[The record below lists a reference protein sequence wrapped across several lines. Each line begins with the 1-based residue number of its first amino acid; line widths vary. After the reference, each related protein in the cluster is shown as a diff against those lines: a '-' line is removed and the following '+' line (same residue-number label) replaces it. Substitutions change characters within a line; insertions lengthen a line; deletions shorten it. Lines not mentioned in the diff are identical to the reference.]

1 MLTVSEAA
9 AEAIKSLVSDNQMP
23 EGTAGLRIYRHG
35 SAESTRSEGLE
46 LSIAKEPADDDEV
59 VEDKGARVFL
69 PPNVVNVL
77 LNMELNAERIDEN
90 GKESF
95 NFTVDPRR
103 GTEIR
108 RRPPGFPGVEPE

>member
-23 EGTAGLRIYRHG
+23 EGSGLRIYRHG
-35 SAESTRSEGLE
+35 SAESTKSEGLE
-46 LSIAKEPADDDEV
+46 LSIAAKPADDDEV

-69 PPNVVNVL
+69 PPNVVNVM
-77 LNMELNAERIDEN
+77 LNMELNAERVNEN
-90 GKESF
+90 GEESF
-95 NFTVDPRR
+95 NFTVDPRK

-108 RRPPGFPGVEPE
+108 RKPPGFPGVEPE